1 MAQETIASYPQQD
14 WWHRKVVKEADHDVL
29 RMGERIGNII
39 AMFFIVFVAL
49 IFINIQV
56 QDYGFFTGDFGLPEQ
71 IIFYG
76 SLLYGVIPSFVRAAT
91 GRRNLGRFVDLFGS
105 IFFILAATYLLIT
118 FPFDFT
124 HLLDFLPSSV
134 RPEFSWFNNDLFR
147 LLFEL
152 AIVVSVISL
161 VYNAI
166 LYISVRRE
174 LMSRVVAKGP

>member
-1 MAQETIASYPQQD
+1 MAPYPPQD
-14 WWHRKVVKEADHDVL
+14 WWHRKVVKEADHDIL
-29 RMGERIGNII
+29 KMGERIGNII
-39 AMFFIVFVAL
+39 AMFFIVFVVL

-56 QDYGFFTGDFGLPEQ
+56 QGYGFFTTKFGPVEQ
-71 IIFYG
+71 LVFYG
-76 SLLYGVIPSFVRAAT
+76 SLLFGGIPSFIRAAT
-91 GRRNLGRFVDLFGS
+91 GRRNLGRLVDLVGS
-105 IFFILAATYLLIT
+105 VLFIVAAIYLLAV

-152 AIVVSVISL
+152 AIVISVISL

-166 LYISVRRE
+166 LYLSVRRE
-174 LMSRVVAKGP
+174 LRTRRSAPAGP